1 MQVGLRPGRCSWLRP
16 RTQALLAVVGL
27 VVAVAYGLF
36 GLRAANAQQ
45 PVREYQFEGLAIVD
59 GEPAPKGTDVEIR
72 VNGQSIAASQVND
85 EHGHWSLNVDAA
97 LLEKGVCDAIFFVG
111 GRQADRQW
119 NRCTVNIELEVK
131 NPVVDPPDP
140 PVDPPDPPV
149 DPPDPPVDPPDPP
162 VDPPDPPVDP
172 PDPPVDPPDPP
183 VDPPTVPPTDP
194 DEKDDPPTDPDD
206 ENDPPTDPPDEEDP
220 PTGPPD
226 EDDPPGDDDDE
237 NDPPGD
243 DPPGDDPPGD
253 DSPDGDP
260 PDDDT
265 PIDGPD
271 SESPTEEPDDE
282 DGAEGDDEE
291 SDGESSD
298 GASGSSTVRPQ
309 SPPGTGTGGLLAGSG
324 LTAWQAAIAVA
335 AVTGALS
342 GSTLAM
348 ARRRRRTG

>member
-1 MQVGLRPGRCSWLRP
+1 MMQVGLRPGRCSWLRP

-172 PDPPVDPPDPP
+172 PVN
-183 VDPPTVPPTDP
+183 PPTDPPTDP

-226 EDDPPGDDDDE
+226 EDDPPGDDDDD

>member
-1 MQVGLRPGRCSWLRP
+1 MMQVGLRPGRCSWLRP
-16 RTQALLAVVGL
+16 RTQTLLTVVGL
-27 VVAVAYGLF
+27 VVAVAYGLL

-72 VNGQSIAASQVND
+72 VNGQPIAASQVND
-85 EHGHWSLNVDAA
+85 EHGHWSLNVNAA

-149 DPPDPPVDPPDPP
+149 DPPDPPVDPP
-162 VDPPDPPVDP
+162 VN
-172 PDPPVDPPDPP
+172 
-183 VDPPTVPPTDP
+183 PPTDPPTDP

-206 ENDPPTDPPDEEDP
+206 EKDPPTDPPDEEDP

-226 EDDPPGDDDDE
+226 EDDPPGDDDDD
-237 NDPPGD
+237 NDPPGDDPPGDDPPGDDPPGD

-265 PIDGPD
+265 PNDGPD

>member
-16 RTQALLAVVGL
+16 RTQTLLTVVGL

-72 VNGQSIAASQVND
+72 VNGQPIAASQVND

-183 VDPPTVPPTDP
+183 VDPPTDP

-226 EDDPPGDDDDE
+226 EDDPPGDDDDD

-265 PIDGPD
+265 PNDGPD